1 MWLIWPVA
9 NSQVNQPKKLT
20 CEKGGQSVEQ
30 VMQQKHIFLK
40 ITLDSVVKYRVIL
53 PYMETN
59 TETLTIGKVATEASV
74 GIETIRFY
82 EREGLIDDPPRRA
95 SGYRNYPRDTILRLR
110 FIKRAKEL
118 GFSLKEIKE
127 LLTLK
132 LATGTTCNQ
141 MKAQA
146 DQKIDDIKSKIRT
159 LQRMKRELK
168 KLSSACGGKGS
179 ISECPIL
186 DALEQ
191 EQ

>member
-1 MWLIWPVA
+1 
-9 NSQVNQPKKLT
+9 
-20 CEKGGQSVEQ
+20 
-30 VMQQKHIFLK
+30 MQQKHIFLK

-132 LATGTTCNQ
+132 LAPGTTCNQ
-141 MKAQA
+141 IKAQA
-146 DQKIDDIKSKIRT
+146 DQKIDDIESKIRT
-159 LQRMKRELK
+159 LHRMKRELK